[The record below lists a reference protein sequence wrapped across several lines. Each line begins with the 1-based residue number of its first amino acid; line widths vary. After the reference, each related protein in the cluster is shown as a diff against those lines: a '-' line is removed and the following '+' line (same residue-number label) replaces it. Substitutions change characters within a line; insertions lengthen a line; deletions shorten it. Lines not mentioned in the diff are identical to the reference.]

1 MTGMEHY
8 SFKSLC
14 LSVARED
21 VLALHGHKQYFT
33 GNVLNQKFKEARGEK
48 QNQYISINGKDW

>member
-1 MTGMEHY
+1 MEHH

-33 GNVLNQKFKEARGEK
+33 GNMLNQKFKEVQGEE
-48 QNQYISINGKDW
+48 QNQYISINGKAW

>member
-1 MTGMEHY
+1 MEHY

-33 GNVLNQKFKEARGEK
+33 GNMFNQKFKEARGEE